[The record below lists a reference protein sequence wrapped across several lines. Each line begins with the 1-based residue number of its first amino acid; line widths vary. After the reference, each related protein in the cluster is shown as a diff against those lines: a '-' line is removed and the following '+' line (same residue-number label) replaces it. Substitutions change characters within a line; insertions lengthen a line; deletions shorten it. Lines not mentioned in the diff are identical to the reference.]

1 MKIISTLFFAFIIL
15 VSTYF
20 IVGLG
25 TIIKNGT
32 SITNKPGTIT
42 RLKLFFSTNTAK
54 TDEAS
59 SFPELK
65 PQRYTLQKT
74 EINILFEKIILAA
87 ESLGYEFI
95 KNKSDERTLH
105 FTITTPLFKFVD
117 DLTINIDI
125 ENNEAVV
132 NALSQSRSGRAD
144 FGANIANI
152 RNFFAILDDKLP

>member
-1 MKIISTLFFAFIIL
+1 MKIISILFFAFIIL

-65 PQRYTLQKT
+65 PRRYSLQET
-74 EINILFEKIILAA
+74 DINTLFEKIILVA
-87 ESLGYEFI
+87 ESLGYEFTKI
-95 KNKSDERTLH
+95 KSDEKILH
-105 FTITTPLFKFVD
+105 FTITTPIFKFVD
-117 DLTINIDI
+117 DLTINVEI
-125 ENNEAVV
+125 ENTEAIV

-144 FGANIANI
+144 FGANVANI
-152 RNFFAILDDKLP
+152 SKFFAILDDELL